1 MQLKIYEAS
10 AGSGKTYRLALEY
23 IALALETGQPSAFA
37 NTLAVTF
44 TNKAT
49 AEMKDRILA
58 QLYNAAHGGLD
69 AGFMND
75 LTRRLHLAPEVI
87 AQRARAALQ
96 SILHDYDRFRVET
109 IDSFFQSLLSNLA
122 HELGLTRGFRVDLDT
137 EDAVSRAVDRLLLS
151 IGHSGKAGQRTAR
164 QVMEFM
170 EERIGEDKG
179 WNISRELKSFG
190 MKNLFCGEYLQNEQ
204 ALSRFFADEDNLRRL
219 KNELRQLGQEL
230 LPSLQHVGTR
240 LNGLLTLPP
249 EGVDPSQLKGIGGL
263 RDYAL
268 ALQNGNY
275 MADMN
280 KTMLQALDNAN
291 ALLKKALQKDA
302 VYVAFAE

>member
-23 IALALETGQPSAFA
+23 IALALETDQPSAFA

-87 AQRARAALQ
+87 AQRARVALQ

-122 HELGLTRGFRVDLDT
+122 HELGLTRGFRVDLD
-137 EDAVSRAVDRLLLS
+137 
-151 IGHSGKAGQRTAR
+151 
-164 QVMEFM
+164 
-170 EERIGEDKG
+170 
-179 WNISRELKSFG
+179 
-190 MKNLFCGEYLQNEQ
+190 
-204 ALSRFFADEDNLRRL
+204 
-219 KNELRQLGQEL
+219 
-230 LPSLQHVGTR
+230 P
-240 LNGLLTLPP
+240 
-249 EGVDPSQLKGIGGL
+249 
-263 RDYAL
+263 
-268 ALQNGNY
+268 
-275 MADMN
+275 
-280 KTMLQALDNAN
+280 
-291 ALLKKALQKDA
+291 
-302 VYVAFAE
+302 